1 MFRSAAAALHRHRLP
16 TLALALALGACG
28 TAKTSDTSGALSDVT
43 EDLTDVPSGADV
55 NTSDNGGDLSVA
67 DGSSSDAATVETDAS
82 GEEIAS
88 DVAAGTDTA
97 DTGAGGCEFPANPL
111 PGESGSTCKTA
122 NDCDSGA
129 CIDGPTG
136 KICTSACSACCPTGF
151 KCEPF
156 TGSGG
161 DSVQVC
167 LPKWNALCRPC
178 LTDAECGALGKD
190 SLCVAYAGGTG
201 SFCGGACGDSSDCPG
216 DFTCQDAQGE
226 KGAGKQCVRT
236 KSECSCSP
244 QATAAGA
251 QTVCKHSN
259 GAGTCSAARKCTLAG
274 LEACS
279 APTPATET
287 CGNATDDNCNGQTD
301 ENGASG
307 CTPLWIDGDADGD
320 GKLGSASQCQCA
332 PSGLYT
338 AISATDCDDA
348 NKAANGS
355 AIEVCDGIDNNCD
368 GKTDEGCDDDGD
380 GWCDA
385 DMAVVGDPVVC
396 KKGKKDCDDASATV
410 NPGVPEVCGN
420 GVDDDCDGLTDS
432 GPNVLGCVPFYS
444 DGDGDGYGVGDPVCE
459 CGAKGIYTATKT
471 GDCADSDPNIHPG
484 ATEHCGN
491 QKDDNCNGLV
501 DEANATGCSD
511 FYVDL
516 DGDGFGAA
524 TPTCLCAAD
533 AGHTALKGGDCDDS
547 ALGINPAAPETCNG
561 VDDNCNGTV
570 DEMAAVG
577 CTTYFVD
584 GDGDGFGNPSTGL
597 CLCQKTPLNTT
608 SIGGDCNDDATTAH
622 PGAAEICDGM
632 DNNCDGVTDEANAT
646 GCVAYYA
653 DGDNDSWGDG
663 AKNACLCGGN
673 AAFKVIKLG
682 DCDDADAAIN
692 PAAKEVCDGVD
703 NNCVDGIDE
712 AGAQGCSA
720 FYRDHDGDKF
730 GAIADSQCLCAASGE
745 YSASQSGD
753 CNDGDA
759 AINPGAKEI
768 CNGKDDDCDG
778 VKDPKDAGGCV
789 PYFVDADTDGYG
801 VSGVSQCQCGA
812 DGAFSATLS
821 GDCNDGNAQVN
832 PGKAEVCGNGVD
844 DNCSGGTD
852 EGCGP
857 VCANGVAY
865 DFNASSQ
872 GWTLGSGWGWAT
884 WLTLYGGSA
893 LTWFTAG
900 AGYPSAPTGSSASI
914 QLLVPNGLKTIT
926 IYATLQNVLS
936 SYCSSYVSGVCVP
949 AYVIDAD
956 ATFAASLGANKVS
969 IGPYATY
976 LTQDARKQQLVINVD
991 PAMWNTTQTL
1001 AITVTTPNASVSIQ
1015 GGYAFDNVTWTC
1027 Q

>member
-1 MFRSAAAALHRHRLP
+1 MFRCATAALDRHRLP
-16 TLALALALGACG
+16 ALALAMALGACG
-28 TAKTSDTSGALSDVT
+28 TPKASELAGALADVT
-43 EDLTDVPSGADV
+43 EALTDVPSAADV
-55 NTSDNGGDLSVA
+55 TTGDHGGDLSVV
-67 DGSSSDAATVETDAS
+67 DNSGSDATALGTDAS
-82 GEEIAS
+82 GGDSAS
-88 DVAAGTDTA
+88 DVTAGTDIA
-97 DTGAGGCEFPANPL
+97 DTGAAGCEFPANPL

-151 KCEPF
+151 KCAPF

-161 DSVQVC
+161 DAIQVC

-178 LTDAECGALGKD
+178 LTDAGCGALGKD

-201 SFCGGACGDSSDCPG
+201 SFCGGPCGDDSDCPG
-216 DFTCQDAQGE
+216 DFSCQGAQGE
-226 KGAGKQCVRT
+226 KGAGQQCVRT
-236 KSECSCSP
+236 TGACSCSP
-244 QATAAGA
+244 QAIAAGA

-259 GAGTCSAARKCTLAG
+259 SAGTCSAARKCTLAG

-307 CTPLWIDGDADGD
+307 CTTLWSDGDGDGD
-320 GKLGSASQCQCA
+320 GKLGSAAQCQCA

-338 AISATDCDDA
+338 AITATDCDDS

-355 AIEVCDGIDNNCD
+355 AIEVCDDVDNNCD
-368 GKTDEGCDDDGD
+368 GMTDEGCDDDGD

-432 GPNVLGCVPFYS
+432 GPNVLGCVPFYG
-444 DGDGDGYGVGDPVCE
+444 DGDGDGYGAGDPVCQ
-459 CGAKGIYTATKT
+459 CAAKGSYSATTT
-471 GDCADSDPNIHPG
+471 GDCADSNPDISP
-484 ATEHCGN
+484 
-491 QKDDNCNGLV
+491 
-501 DEANATGCSD
+501 
-511 FYVDL
+511 
-516 DGDGFGAA
+516 AA
-524 TPTCLCAAD
+524 T
-533 AGHTALKGGDCDDS
+533 
-547 ALGINPAAPETCNG
+547 ETCNG
-561 VDDNCNGTV
+561 LDDNCNGTV
-570 DEMAAVG
+570 DEAGALG
-577 CTTYFVD
+577 CATYFID
-584 GDGDGFGNPSTGL
+584 GDGDGFGNSLTGL
-597 CLCQKTPLNTT
+597 CLCQTTALNTT
-608 SIGGDCNDDATTAH
+608 SIGGDCNDGATSAH
-622 PGAAEICDGM
+622 PGAAEMCDGL
-632 DNNCDGVTDEANAT
+632 DNNCDGFTDEANAT
-646 GCVAYYA
+646 GCMVYYA
-653 DGDNDSWGDG
+653 DADNDSWGDG
-663 AKNACLCGGN
+663 TKSACLCGGN
-673 AAFKVIKLG
+673 AAFNASKLG
-682 DCDDADAAIN
+682 DCDDGNAAIY

-703 NNCVDGIDE
+703 NNCADGTDE

-720 FYRDHDGDKF
+720 YFRDQDGDKF
-730 GAIADSQCLCAASGE
+730 GASADFQCLCASSGE
-745 YSASQSGD
+745 YNVSQSGD
-753 CNDGDA
+753 CNDGDP

-789 PYFVDADTDGYG
+789 PYFVDADIDGYG

-812 DGAFSATLS
+812 DGAFNATLS

-832 PGKAEVCGNGVD
+832 PGKVELCGNSVD
-844 DNCSGGTD
+844 DNCNGGTD

-857 VCANGVAY
+857 VCANGIAY

-872 GWTLGSGWGWAT
+872 GWTLASGWGLAN

-893 LTWFTAG
+893 LTWFTPG
-900 AGYPSAPTGSSASI
+900 FGYASAPTGASASI

-926 IYATLQNVLS
+926 IYATVQNVLS
-936 SYCSSYVSGVCVP
+936 DYCASYASGVCVQTG
-949 AYVIDAD
+949 YVVDAD
-956 ATFAASLGANKVS
+956 ATFSASLGVNKVS
-969 IGPYATY
+969 IGPYTTH
-976 LTQDARKQQLVINVD
+976 LILDARKQQLVINVD

-1001 AITVTTPNASVSIQ
+1001 AITVTTPNTSVSSY